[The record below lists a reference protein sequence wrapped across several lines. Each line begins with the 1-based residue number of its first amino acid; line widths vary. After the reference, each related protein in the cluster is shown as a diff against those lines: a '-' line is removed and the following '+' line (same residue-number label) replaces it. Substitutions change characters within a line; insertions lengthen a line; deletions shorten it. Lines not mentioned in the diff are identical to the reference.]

1 MLVNDRIGKWLEV
14 AGGSTANQD
23 RIQQRDC
30 HGQSWQ
36 IWQPAL
42 SSSGNEPLLCW
53 NSQKVLEFYA
63 ASRSNGSSIVQWDT
77 NGLNH

>member
-1 MLVNDRIGKWLEV
+1 VVARTSGVPSYPCDYFYMLVNDRIGKWLEV

-42 SSSGNEPLLCW
+42 SSSGNEPLLC
-53 NSQKVLEFYA
+53 
-63 ASRSNGSSIVQWDT
+63 
-77 NGLNH
+77 